1 MPPTVVA
8 LSVGLPAELR
18 VGETVITSAIVKT
31 AVHDRRWVTSTN
43 IAGDR
48 QADLSVH
55 GGPEKAVYAYPSEHY
70 GDWQRELELDALPH
84 GALGENL
91 TTRGLS
97 ETDVCIGDRF
107 RIGSAEFIVTQP
119 RMPCIKLAM
128 KFGRADIIKRFTAVD
143 RSGFYMAVEVEGE
156 IGAGDAID
164 RLSRD
169 PRGLTVAVVY
179 RLKIDGGT
187 RAAYEAA
194 AAHPA
199 LSAGWRDSFR
209 RQVHL

>member
-1 MPPTVVA
+1 VPATLVA
-8 LSVGLPAELR
+8 LSVGIPAELR
-18 VGETVITSAIVKT
+18 VGETVVNSAIVKAT
-31 AVHDRRWVTSTN
+31 VHDRRWVTSTN

-70 GDWQRELELDALPH
+70 ADWQRELDLDALPH
-84 GALGENL
+84 GAFGENL
-91 TTRGLS
+91 TTRGLT

-128 KFGRADIIKRFTAVD
+128 KFGRADMIKRFTTVD
-143 RSGFYMAVEVEGE
+143 RSGFYMAVETEGE
-156 IGAGDAID
+156 IGAGDTVE
-164 RLSRD
+164 RLSHD
-169 PRGLTVAVVY
+169 GRGLTVAAVY

-187 RAAYEAA
+187 LAAYRAAAD
-194 AAHPA
+194 HPA
-199 LSAGWRDSFR
+199 LSTGWRDSFR
-209 RQVHL
+209 RQVQP